1 MKQEELIQTNIN
13 EEKLYESELKS
24 EQRINSSDKE
34 ININDYS
41 EIIPQKIEKEKYYI
55 STENDDILKQN
66 LEFSFGKNSKK
77 NEELNRLN
85 TDYLDKKEILSD
97 NLSNY
102 QLTDSLTNLIEKEDD
117 NKKLKLIKEK
127 FISNFKS
134 KVRSESLEKAFTL
147 FEKFHNYR
155 GNNNYNKMNMSC
167 SQKYVKPFQ
176 FLASQNTNSLTII
189 DNKNNKRQKG
199 NNEKI
204 IEQNKTL
211 NLAKSNDDFFK
222 YKKRK
227 ILRIIKENEKE
238 NKENNEIRKF
248 SDDVHSIQEKEE
260 LLSSKKEFLITFG
273 CYCYVVAMAI
283 GFDKIIILDSFNGS
297 TVANYINII
306 APCMFYLYFAKDKK
320 NNCGDKTVASF
331 NVIFGTWLIIFYF
344 ILLFF

>member
-13 EEKLYESELKS
+13 EEKLYESKIKS

-77 NEELNRLN
+77 NEELNRLK

-147 FEKFHNYR
+147 FEKFHHNL

-167 SQKYVKPFQ
+167 SQKLVKPFQ

-211 NLAKSNDDFFK
+211 NLTKSNDDFFK

-238 NKENNEIRKF
+238 NKENNECNTFDDKEKRKN
-248 SDDVHSIQEKEE
+248 
-260 LLSSKKEFLITFG
+260 KKI
-273 CYCYVVAMAI
+273 
-283 GFDKIIILDSFNGS
+283 
-297 TVANYINII
+297 
-306 APCMFYLYFAKDKK
+306 FYLH
-320 NNCGDKTVASF
+320 
-331 NVIFGTWLIIFYF
+331 
-344 ILLFF
+344 LFF